1 MLWYIQA
8 LSRGNRIV
16 STDAMP
22 QRYQGSSKSS
32 QCVSDNYF
40 YGSANQE
47 IVDASVHGNEKKGG
61 VVTGV
66 PYPLNIRSLCN
77 IKKKKRNLVKFS
89 CNNQT
94 L

>member
-47 IVDASVHGNEKKGG
+47 IVDASVHGNGKKGG

-77 IKKKKRNLVKFS
+77 IKEKTKFS
-89 CNNQT
+89 KIQ

>member
-8 LSRGNRIV
+8 LSRGNRIF

-32 QCVSDNYF
+32 QCVSDKYF

-47 IVDASVHGNEKKGG
+47 IVDASVHGND
-61 VVTGV
+61 
-66 PYPLNIRSLCN
+66 
-77 IKKKKRNLVKFS
+77 KKKEGLWQASLTLSISGHFVILKKTKFS
-89 CNNQT
+89 KIQ

>member
-47 IVDASVHGNEKKGG
+47 IVDASVHENEKKRRGCDRRPLPSQYP
-61 VVTGV
+61 VT
-66 PYPLNIRSLCN
+66 L
-77 IKKKKRNLVKFS
+77 
-89 CNNQT
+89 
-94 L
+94 